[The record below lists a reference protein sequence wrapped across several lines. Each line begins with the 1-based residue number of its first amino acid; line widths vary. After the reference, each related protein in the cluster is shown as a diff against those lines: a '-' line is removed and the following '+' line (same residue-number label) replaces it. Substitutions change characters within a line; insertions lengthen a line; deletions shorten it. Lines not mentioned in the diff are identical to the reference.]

1 VFIFF
6 LRSVSTLAVALI
18 ATVAWSQTP
27 TAVTTQVTGR
37 VLESH
42 QAGPLPGVTV
52 EVIGTAIV
60 VHTDIDGRYRLTVPA
75 GPHQLKF
82 TVPGFGERTVSVE
95 TTSTVAL
102 RQVDVVLALEGVS
115 ESVTVVAEGD
125 AATAAV
131 QLLER
136 RRAQVITDNIGGLE
150 MKANADS
157 NAASALQRV
166 TGMSLV
172 DSSYVFV
179 RGLGERYSNT
189 TLNGATLPS
198 TEPERKV
205 VSLDMFPAGLL
216 ESVSVVKT
224 YTPDRPADFAG
235 GLVEIVPV
243 RQANRRMANFSYSI
257 GGNGQSWRQDVI
269 DHTSRAGDFWGL
281 PNQSRNLPA
290 SFPNRRLIRGGIYT
304 PDVGVP
310 AADLER
316 YGESLV
322 NDWSPAIV
330 RGRPNQGLSASFG
343 DRWGSLSLSGSLS
356 HSFGQNYHDEVQTYF
371 RTEGTGT
378 LSPFSTYD
386 YRVGAA
392 KASLAGLVNGA
403 YAVTP
408 NNRIAVQGFS
418 TDKTLRETRTFEG
431 FNSDAARNL
440 RNSRLLWQEESLR
453 TFQVNGD
460 HFLPELARGLLE
472 WRASVSRSS
481 RDEPDIREVLYEEI
495 GGEFI
500 LADESQSGLRQFND
514 LDEDAWDFTASYQAV
529 FTGARGLPA
538 TFKFGPSVSQRQR
551 DFASR
556 RFRFVPVD
564 TLDLSLTDSPEVLFS
579 AANIGPAFEFRE
591 ETRATDFY
599 TAEQRIVAG
608 YGVVDVPLSLRTRLI
623 GGVRVEHFR
632 QTVDTF
638 DLFDVDFDDTIETVR
653 GEIEETD
660 IFPAVNVV
668 YDMGGNQ
675 NLRLSLSQ
683 TVNRPEFREVSP
695 FEFTDIVGGR
705 AVVGNPELERSLIRN
720 VDVRWEWFSAAEEV
734 VAASVFFKHFDR
746 PIERFVEP
754 TSQLRTSY
762 TNAQSARNFGFE
774 LEGRRELSD
783 GLLAGG
789 NYTFVDSSITLDD
802 FQTNVLTSLERPL
815 SGTSKHVFNAFVE
828 VRAQPV
834 TARLLF
840 NYSGARIVDVGSLGL
855 PDIIEDG
862 RGTVDLAVSTRLG
875 RMLSLQLAAENLANR
890 PVRFVQGSQTHRAY
904 TLGRAVM
911 VKIAI
916 AGQ

>member
-1 VFIFF
+1 
-6 LRSVSTLAVALI
+6 
-18 ATVAWSQTP
+18 
-27 TAVTTQVTGR
+27 
-37 VLESH
+37 
-42 QAGPLPGVTV
+42 
-52 EVIGTAIV
+52 
-60 VHTDIDGRYRLTVPA
+60 
-75 GPHQLKF
+75 
-82 TVPGFGERTVSVE
+82 
-95 TTSTVAL
+95 
-102 RQVDVVLALEGVS
+102 
-115 ESVTVVAEGD
+115 
-125 AATAAV
+125 
-131 QLLER
+131 
-136 RRAQVITDNIGGLE
+136 
-150 MKANADS
+150 
-157 NAASALQRV
+157 
-166 TGMSLV
+166 
-172 DSSYVFV
+172 
-179 RGLGERYSNT
+179 
-189 TLNGATLPS
+189 
-198 TEPERKV
+198 
-205 VSLDMFPAGLL
+205 
-216 ESVSVVKT
+216 
-224 YTPDRPADFAG
+224 
-235 GLVEIVPV
+235 
-243 RQANRRMANFSYSI
+243 
-257 GGNGQSWRQDVI
+257 
-269 DHTSRAGDFWGL
+269 
-281 PNQSRNLPA
+281 
-290 SFPNRRLIRGGIYT
+290 
-304 PDVGVP
+304 
-310 AADLER
+310 
-316 YGESLV
+316 
-322 NDWSPAIV
+322 
-330 RGRPNQGLSASFG
+330 
-343 DRWGSLSLSGSLS
+343 
-356 HSFGQNYHDEVQTYF
+356 
-371 RTEGTGT
+371 
-378 LSPFSTYD
+378 
-386 YRVGAA
+386 
-392 KASLAGLVNGA
+392 
-403 YAVTP
+403 
-408 NNRIAVQGFS
+408 
-418 TDKTLRETRTFEG
+418 
-431 FNSDAARNL
+431 
-440 RNSRLLWQEESLR
+440 
-453 TFQVNGD
+453 
-460 HFLPELARGLLE
+460 
-472 WRASVSRSS
+472 
-481 RDEPDIREVLYEEI
+481 
-495 GGEFI
+495 
-500 LADESQSGLRQFND
+500 
-514 LDEDAWDFTASYQAV
+514 
-529 FTGARGLPA
+529 
-538 TFKFGPSVSQRQR
+538 
-551 DFASR
+551 
-556 RFRFVPVD
+556 
-564 TLDLSLTDSPEVLFS
+564 
-579 AANIGPAFEFRE
+579 
-591 ETRATDFY
+591 
-599 TAEQRIVAG
+599 
-608 YGVVDVPLSLRTRLI
+608 
-623 GGVRVEHFR
+623 VEHFR